1 MNEKEQ
7 LEYLIEEVRRC
18 NSSIERIEVA
28 LLGDKFIDNGVIKRL
43 DSVEAKL
50 KKLDKYFWML
60 IGMLSLGTIPLG
72 TKILPI
78 VKDWLK

>member
-7 LEYLIEEVRRC
+7 LEYLIEEGRRC
-18 NSSIERIEVA
+18 NSSSERIEGA
-28 LLGDKFIDNGVIKRL
+28 LLGDKVIDNGVIKRL